1 MKCYV
6 MRPFSD
12 QCHEQQQ
19 QQQHH
24 AVMWRASLM
33 DTSRQK
39 SIPYT
44 VNSVLSITYGEYV
57 PEVSEIVFFYFH
69 SYFRR
74 WSSEPFHFLNIC
86 FSRLRRYSHCHAAH
100 PQL

>member
-57 PEVSEIVFFYFH
+57 PEVSEIVFFISIAIFVGDQANH
-69 SYFRR
+69 ST
-74 WSSEPFHFLNIC
+74 SSTSVSVDSDATATAMQPIHN
-86 FSRLRRYSHCHAAH
+86 
-100 PQL
+100 